1 MAEEDVLRR
10 TMPNSIEAEQAVI
23 GSVLIDQEAIDT
35 ACDIV
40 APEDFYNRQ
49 YGMIYEAMLDLNREK
64 KQIDI
69 VTLQNKLK
77 EKEVP
82 EELRSLD
89 YMRDIVAAVPTSTH
103 VKYYAGIVAEKATL
117 RRLIKASQD
126 IENACFEGKQSMG
139 EIMED
144 AQKKIFEM
152 VERRTTDELV
162 PIEQIVLNAVRKIE
176 EAYRAGGTITGLAT
190 GFADLD
196 FMTSGLQPSDMVL
209 IAARPSMGK
218 TAFALNIAQHMA
230 FRQNKTVAIFS
241 LEMSKEQLI
250 NRLIAL
256 EGYID
261 ATHLRNG
268 RLDDSEWDKLAEAA
282 SIIGNSNLIID
293 DTPGITVSALRT
305 TCRKLKLEK
314 GLDCI
319 FIDYLQLMSG
329 EGRTDSRVQVIS
341 EISRALKAVARE
353 LKVPVVA
360 LSQLSR
366 EVEKRPDK
374 RPIMSDLRESGA
386 IEQDADVI
394 MFIHRDDY
402 QGQETE
408 NKGIA
413 QIIIGKQRNGPIGT
427 VNLAWMPEYTKFG
440 NLGSAQGKRSG
451 NAIKAKDPD

>member
-10 TMPNSIEAEQAVI
+10 TMPHSVEAEQAVI
-23 GSVLIDQEAIDT
+23 GSILIDQEAIIT
-35 ACDIV
+35 ASEIV
-40 APEDFYNRQ
+40 NPEDFYNRQ
-49 YGMIYEAMLDLNREK
+49 YGLIYEAMLDLNREN
-64 KQIDI
+64 KQVDI

-103 VKYYAGIVAEKATL
+103 IRYYAGIVAEKATL

-126 IENACFEGKQSMG
+126 IENTCFEGKESMDV
-139 EIMED
+139 ILED
-144 AQKKIFEM
+144 AQKKIFDM
-152 VERRTTDELV
+152 VQRQSTDELV
-162 PIEQIVLNAVRKIE
+162 PIDKVVLSAVEKIE
-176 EAYRAGGTITGLAT
+176 AAYRAGGTITGIAT
-190 GFADLD
+190 GFADID
-196 FMTSGLQPSDMVL
+196 YMTSGLQPSDMVL

-282 SIIGNSNLIID
+282 STIGNSNLIID
-293 DTPGITVSALRT
+293 DTPGIPVSALRSK
-305 TCRKLKLEK
+305 CRKIKMER

-329 EGRTDSRVQVIS
+329 DSRVESRVQVIS
-341 EISRALKAVARE
+341 EISRSLKAVARE

-394 MFIHRDDY
+394 MFIHREDY
-402 QGQETE
+402 QDQETE

-413 QIIIGKQRNGPIGT
+413 EIIIGKQRNGPIGT
-427 VNLAWMPEYTKFG
+427 VKLAWIPEYTKFG

-451 NAIKAKDPD
+451 NAIKTKEPD